1 MGKIF
6 TFDIGTRLRTTLNV
20 DLAGYS
26 TVEYKIE
33 KPSFTVLTK
42 PCFVEDEAN
51 GIVYYDTVID
61 DLDEVGTYK
70 IQVQIV
76 FASGNQNESETQYF
90 KVYDSFEI

>member
-1 MGKIF
+1 MGKIY

-26 TVEYKIE
+26 TIEYKIE
-33 KPSFTVLTK
+33 KPSRTILTK
-42 PCFVEDEAN
+42 PCVPEDIGN
-51 GIVYYDTVID
+51 GIVYYDTVVD

-90 KVYDSFEI
+90 KVYDSFGI